1 MIKFEK
7 MNKQELFLFIM
18 LAICSGMMIGIGATA
33 FLLSL
38 GLLGVWGRLIGSVL
52 FSLGMFKI
60 ITYELR
66 LFTGMVADL
75 PEIGIK
81 NSWRLLVCFLGN
93 TVGIL
98 LVGLL
103 VKCTPISDH
112 VFREGALVALGK
124 LEYPNWGLSALCSSI
139 LCGALIT
146 PAVWASRHAPKKS
159 LSSTLG
165 VIFPII
171 VFVFCGF
178 DHSVANLLY
187 FFTLGEFSWRV
198 VGYIAICMVG
208 NLIGGIILPLVS
220 MYREKHAG
228 KDVDVNKM
236 L

>member
-7 MNKQELFLFIM
+7 MNKQEIFLFIM

-33 FLLSL
+33 FLLAI

-66 LFTGMVADL
+66 LYTGMVADL
-75 PEIGIK
+75 PEIGLK
-81 NSWRLLVCFLGN
+81 NSWRLVLCFLGN
-93 TVGIL
+93 TIGIL
-98 LVGLL
+98 FIGVL
-103 VKCTPISDH
+103 VKCTPISEH
-112 VFREGALVALGK
+112 VFREGANIALAK
-124 LEYPNWGLSALCSSI
+124 LEYSNWGLSALCSSL

-198 VGYIAICMVG
+198 IGYVLICCVG
-208 NLIGGIILPLVS
+208 NMLGGIILPLVAL
-220 MYREKHAG
+220 YREHHVG
-228 KDVDVNKM
+228 KDVDMNKM